1 MMQGD
6 DSSDFAPFDG
16 RIWLNTAHQGVLPKV
31 AAAAAAEAVDW
42 KQHPWLLTSERFAG
56 VPQRLRRAIGGLIG
70 APADGVILGNSA
82 SYGLHL
88 LANGLPWRD
97 GDEVLTMRGDFPSD
111 ILPWLGLAAKGVAV
125 RQLTPAGRVL
135 EADEVAAA
143 IGPRTRLLCLT
154 WVHSLSGFAIDLEAI
169 GQVCRARGILFVVN
183 ASQALGVRSLTVT
196 TAPVDAVV
204 SVGFKWLC
212 GPYGTG
218 FCWVRPELLRRLSFN
233 QTYWLAM
240 LTADDLASE
249 DLDLTLRSDP
259 GARRYDVFGTA
270 NFFNFHPLARAIEYV
285 LQVGTDAAA
294 RHDAALVDRFIAGL
308 DRRHYRLLSPAA
320 GAARSTLVFFAPI
333 DRDRTDQVYAALL
346 DAGIYVAR
354 RAGALRLSPHL
365 HNTGEDVDRALS
377 VLGAAATSR

>member
-1 MMQGD
+1 MNGD
-6 DSSDFAPFDG
+6 FSNHFAPFED
-16 RIWLNTAHQGVLPKV
+16 RVWLNTAHQGVLPGV

-42 KQHPWLLTSERFAG
+42 KQRPWQLTTERFSG

-70 APADGVILGNSA
+70 APAKDVILGNSA

-88 LANGLPWRD
+88 LANGLPWHD

-111 ILPWLGLAAKGVAV
+111 ILPWLGLAARGVVV
-125 RQLTPAGRVL
+125 RQLRPAGRVL

-154 WVHSLSGFAIDLEAI
+154 WVHSLSGFAIDLDAI
-169 GQVCRARGILFVVN
+169 GQVCREHGILFIVN
-183 ASQALGVRSLTVT
+183 ASQALGVRALDVT
-196 TAPVDAVV
+196 KAPVDAVV

-218 FCWVRPELLRRLSFN
+218 FCWIRPDVLRRLSFN

-249 DLDLTLRSDP
+249 EIDLTLRSDP

-270 NFFNFHPLARAIEYV
+270 NFFNFHPLARAIELV
-285 LQVGTDAAA
+285 CGIGVDAVA
-294 RHDAALVDRFIAGL
+294 RHDSTLVDQFIAGL
-308 DRRHYRLLSPAA
+308 DRRHYRLLSPET
-320 GAARSTLVFFAPI
+320 GVARSTLVFFTPI
-333 DRDRTDQVYAALL
+333 DRDRTDQVYAAL
-346 DAGIYVAR
+346 AGGGIHVAR

-365 HNTGEDVDRALS
+365 HNTNEDIERVLLA
-377 VLGAAATSR
+377 LGAATTRR